1 MSKITRFQPYIFILL
16 AAGFLYYWPQGFLY
30 YWCQG
35 FYISDQTIFIFQVPG
50 FLYLMAYNF
59 YISDQTI
66 FIFGPK
72 HFLTINKR
80 RKENE
85 KEKR

>member
-16 AAGFLYYWPQGFLY
+16 AAGFLYYWLQGFLY

-35 FYISDQTIFIFQVPG
+35 FYISDQTIFIF
-50 FLYLMAYNF
+50 
-59 YISDQTI
+59 
-66 FIFGPK
+66 GPK
-72 HFLTINKR
+72 HFLITNKQE
-80 RKENE
+80 KENE